1 MSYRVASR
9 IRICCASLCLSA
21 CGISVAWGAE
31 THGTSAWR
39 ETYDPIMKWVNFA
52 ILLFVI
58 VKYAGPPLMNFLR
71 AQGRDIE
78 REMAKIEKYKAEI
91 MHQLKQVQKKLAQSD
106 ARMGEIRER
115 IIEEGKRRKADLLQE
130 AEAESR
136 RLIASAAKKS
146 DAYLL
151 EAKRKLQEEMVDIAT
166 DRALELLPKIVK
178 NEDREKMVA
187 SYLGQIG

>member
-1 MSYRVASR
+1 MSHRIASL
-9 IRICCASLCLSA
+9 IRIGCASIFLSA
-21 CGISVAWGAE
+21 CGISVVWAAE
-31 THGTSAWR
+31 THGGSSWR

-78 REMAKIEKYKAEI
+78 REMAKIETYKAEI
-91 MHQLKQVQKKLAQSD
+91 LHQLKQVQQKLSQSD
-106 ARMGEIRER
+106 ARMAEIRER
-115 IIEEGKRRKADLLQE
+115 IIEEGKRRKAALLQE
-130 AEAESR
+130 AEAESQ

-146 DAYLL
+146 EAYLL
-151 EAKRKLQEEMVDIAT
+151 EAKRKLQEEMVDMAT
-166 DRALELLPKIVK
+166 DRALELLPSIVK